1 MVAAQKRDPVGVAS
15 LEQEQYRHRLDGV
28 VPPVHKVAHE
38 DVARLGAL
46 AARAEEL
53 EQVVELVRGRGRG
66 RGRDRVGA
74 GVRIRVKGT
83 PPGFEP
89 EP

>member
-1 MVAAQKRDPVGVAS
+1 MAGRN
-15 LEQEQYRHRLDGV
+15 H
-28 VPPVHKVAHE
+28 HE

-53 EQVVELVRGRGRG
+53 EQVVELVRGRGRV
-66 RGRDRVGA
+66 RARVRVRDRVGA
-74 GVRIRVKGT
+74 GVRIRVEGT